1 MRKFI
6 LFLVAL
12 IFSFGFKE
20 AKAQLVVSHTAID
33 PTCFEGNDG
42 RIILNVDQGTGPFL
56 YELFLV
62 YNGSLYPIASSNVP
76 VSDFSFEFSRAAGNI
91 PDDPFVTLLG
101 ANDYRVDISDTS
113 IGGIFGKTSRFITL
127 GEPDELVPD
136 FSGTIDNVNCESPYT
151 GQIQGVSAIGGT
163 PPYNIDLSGPQS
175 DSFLN
180 IGEGVSVQFEDLVHG
195 NYAITFTDANNCVAQ
210 LTDIVVGD
218 GRNINVPVLDADNK
232 TVCFAD
238 PIPTFTATI
247 DATGTGINWYS
258 DAAGT
263 NLIATGVTFNPATD
277 GGAGAVNTYTYYVT
291 QENTVTGCESDP
303 EPFTLVINE
312 LPTLTLSA
320 ISVDACDNFDLQ
332 SLITDF
338 DGANTYE
345 YYLGDPDA
353 SGTLLPGS
361 TVSDLGTNTY
371 YIKVENG
378 YSCTV
383 KEAVE
388 VTIDETPT
396 ADAGD
401 PGQVCQ
407 VDIPGN
413 TFAFTTSSLTG
424 TGATGNWSHDGN
436 GAFNAYDPADPSTA
450 VYTFV
455 LGDET
460 LSQITF
466 TLTVSSPNG
475 NCAPVTDQV
484 IVQINATPIVDA
496 GADQTVCSNE
506 VVALDGSFS
515 GGATGITWTTSGD
528 GIFDDVSDPKSNYTL
543 GVNDISSGSVTL
555 TITSN
560 VNGSCD
566 AVEDFIN
573 ITIDPAVTTAN
584 AGSDDVSC
592 DFVYQLNGNTPD
604 ASAGETGEWTVV
616 PTTGAF
622 DNANLPNATFSATA
636 AGTYTFT
643 WTITGTG
650 VCPATSDDVSIEI
663 FEESAASLASD
674 QTICEGETANLT
686 VSLTNTIGTYTVVLN
701 DGTADLAAITG
712 YTSGDN
718 IPLNPTATTTYTLV
732 SVTSESNA
740 CPATI
745 VDAVAVVTVDE
756 PVTAANAGS
765 DDVSCDFVYQLNGNI
780 PDASAGET
788 GEWTVVP
795 TTGAFDNANLPNATF
810 SATVA
815 GTYTFTWTITGTGVC
830 PATSDDVSIEIFE
843 ESAASLA
850 SDQTICEGETANL
863 TISLVN
869 AIGTYTVVL
878 NDGTADLAAITG
890 YTSGDNI
897 PLSPTATTT
906 YTLVSVTSESNA
918 CPATI
923 ADAVAV
929 VTVDEPVTAANAGS
943 DDVSCDFVYQL
954 NGNIPDASAGETG
967 EWTVVPTTGAFDNA
981 NLPNATFS
989 ATVAGTYTFTW
1000 TITGTG
1006 VCPATSD
1013 DVSIEIFEES
1023 AASLASDQT
1032 ICEGETANLTV
1043 SLVNAIGTYTV
1054 VLNDGTADLA
1064 AITGYTSGDNIPLS
1078 PTATTTYTLV
1088 SVTSESNACPATI
1101 ADAVAVVTVD
1111 EPVTAANAGSDDTS
1125 CSFVY
1130 QLNGNTPDASAGE
1143 TGEWTV
1149 VPTTGAF
1156 DNANLPNATFSAT
1169 VAGTYTFTWTITG
1182 TGVCPA
1188 TSDDVSIEI
1197 FEESAASLASDQTIC
1212 EGETANLTVSLTNT
1226 IGTYTVVLN
1235 DGTADLAAIT
1245 GYTSGDNIPL
1255 NPTATT
1261 TYTLVSVTSESN
1273 ACPATI
1279 ADAVAVVTVDEP
1291 VTAANAGSDDVSCD
1305 FVYQLNGN
1313 IPDASAGETGEWT
1326 VVPTTGAFDNANLP
1340 NATFSATVAGTYTF
1354 TWTIT
1359 GTGVCPATSDDV
1371 SIEIF
1376 EESAASLAS
1385 DQTICEGETANLT
1398 VSLVNAIGTY
1408 TVVLNDGTADLAAIT
1423 GYTSG
1428 DNIPLSPTATTTYT
1442 LVSVTS
1448 ESNACPATIADA
1460 VAVVTVDEPVT
1471 AANAGSDD
1479 TSCSFVYQLNGNTP
1493 DASAGETGEW
1503 TVVPT
1508 TGAFDNANLPNAT
1521 FSATAAGTYTF
1532 TWTITGTG
1540 VCPATSDDVSI
1551 EIFEE
1556 SAASLASDQTIC
1568 EGETANLTVS
1578 LVNAIGTY
1586 TVVLNDGTAD
1596 LAAITGYTSGDNI
1609 PLNPTATTT
1618 YTLVSVTSESN
1629 ACPATIADAVAV
1641 VTVDEPVTAANAGSD
1656 DVSCDFVYQLNGNIP
1671 DASAGETGEWTVVP
1685 TTGAFDNANLPNA
1698 TFSATV
1704 AGTYTFTWT
1713 ITGTG
1718 VCPATSDDV
1727 SIEIFE
1733 ESAASLASDQTI
1745 CEGETANLTVSL
1757 TNTIGTYTVVLN
1769 DGTADLAAITG
1780 YTSGDNIPLNPTAT
1794 TTYTL
1799 VSVISESNACP
1810 ATIADAVAV
1819 VTVDGLITV
1828 DVGADQQIC
1837 ATDIVTLSGNIS
1849 GDYDTFVWSTNGGDG
1864 VFTNENT
1871 LTPTYTPG
1879 VGDIANGSVN
1889 IILSAEKAGGICGI
1903 ISDDLDVVINNLEF
1917 SVIANQSACESFD
1930 LNNAVDQLTSG
1941 ANLTF
1946 YDGDPNAGGNVI
1958 SAVVTA
1964 DGAYWIEATLGSC
1977 SESLPVNVVITP
1989 LTNVTFNVTQVVNQN
2004 DRIVFAI
2011 TSDGVTD
2018 LHGMQ
2023 FSVQWDDMIF
2033 GNPMVNSFNSAI
2045 SPAINPTTDIVFAP
2059 GNLTFSWSSDA
2070 VNAQTLANGEVLFEI
2085 QLDRLTCGGTGN
2097 IAISSIPTAIEVIVG
2112 EALCQ
2117 ANVST
2122 NDSDFGIIDPV
2133 VVTLDRS
2140 QDEQSCN
2147 GNDGEIEVSATGG
2160 DLNYTFIWS
2169 DDASITI
2176 SERTGLAP
2184 GSYEVIARDGFG
2196 CESAPLE
2203 VVINPSTNSPIL
2215 TLEEVRDETVCNAA
2229 DGYIL
2234 LKVENGTPDYTFVW
2248 ADDNTINSGERN
2260 NLTPGDYEV
2269 HVTDAN
2275 GCNSNTLN
2283 ITVNPSA
2290 DGPVVTFTKTDEQN
2304 CNSHDGTIQVQ
2315 VSGGTADYTY
2325 VWADDNTITTADRT
2339 GLAPGIYTVTVSDA
2353 NGCTASPVDIEIL
2366 PSSNRPVVLVDDKID
2381 EGGCNANDGEITL
2394 STTDGTAPF
2403 TYHWDDAPSETSN
2416 YRNNLAPGDYVVSST
2431 DATGCT
2437 SDAITVT
2444 ILPSSDQPIIT
2455 LVDSEDESTCN
2466 ANDGSIEISVL
2477 GGDGNYTY
2485 AWEDDATI
2493 NLPIRTDLAPG
2504 TYTVTVTEG
2513 NGCVSDPFSVEILAA
2528 PNTPSVHLISKTDE
2542 TGCNLNNGTI
2552 EVEGLGGLSPYTYV
2566 WADDASVTAATRDNL
2581 APGTYEVYVQ
2591 DDNGCQS
2598 TSIAIE
2604 ILPSSDT
2611 PTIVLDTKT
2620 DETTCGANNGTITV
2634 EGQDGTSPYTYIW
2647 SDDATETAA
2656 NRTNLAP
2663 GIYEVQAVDAAGCT
2677 STPISIEILPSSD
2690 TPMISLVEKIDETGC
2705 NLGDGIIEV
2714 AGQGGIGVNYTYK
2727 WSDDA
2732 SATEARRTGLA
2743 VGEYTISL
2751 IDEAGCESEAIVVEI
2766 LPSTNT
2772 PVIVLDDSTDET
2784 SCNLND
2790 GTITVSGQGGTGNG
2804 YVFNWSDD
2812 ASITDGNRT
2821 GLAPGDYVV
2830 SVQDDAGCEST
2841 TITVTINRASN
2852 VPTVSIDEVID
2863 EQSCNAN
2870 DGEIRVSGQGGS
2882 TTGYTFIWEDDA
2894 TITDGERLNLVPGD
2908 YTVSVQDASGCI
2920 SDAVIVTVNPSGD
2933 APTIVL
2939 DTKTDETTCGAN
2951 NGTITVEGQDGTSPY
2966 TYIWSDDA
2974 TETEAIRTNL
2984 APGIYEVQ
2992 AVDAAGCTSTPIS
3005 IEILPSSDTP
3015 MISLVEKI
3023 DETGCN
3029 LGDGTIEVAGQG
3041 GTGVN
3046 YTYKW
3051 SDDASATEARRTGL
3065 AVGDYTISLID
3076 EAGCESE
3083 AIVVEILPSTNTP
3096 VIVLDDATDE
3106 TSCNLNDGTITVSGQ
3121 GGTGNGYVFNWS
3133 DDASITDGNRTGLA
3147 PGDYTVSVQDDA
3159 GCESN
3164 TITVTI
3170 NRASNVPTV
3179 SIDEVIDEQSC
3190 NANDG
3195 EIRVSGQGGSTTGYN
3210 FIWADDASITV
3221 GERLNLAP
3229 GDYTVSVQDASGCI
3243 SDAVIVTVN
3252 PSGDAPTIVLDT
3264 KTDETTCGANNG
3276 TITVAGQDGTA
3287 PYTYIWSDDATETEA
3302 IRTNL
3307 APGIYEVQAVDAAGC
3322 TSTPIS
3328 IEILP
3333 SSDTPMISLV
3343 EKIDETGCNLGDGT
3357 IEVAGQGGT
3366 GVNYT
3371 YKWSDDASATE
3382 ARRTGLAVGE
3392 YTISLIDEAGC
3403 ESEAIV
3409 VEILPSTNTP
3419 VIVLDDAT
3427 DETSCNL
3434 NDGTITVSGQGGTG
3448 NGYVFNWSD
3457 DASITD
3463 GNRTGLAPGDYTVS
3477 VQDDAGC
3484 ESIAI
3489 TVTINRA
3496 GDVPTVSIDE
3506 VIDEQSCNANDGE
3519 IRVSGQGGSTTG
3531 YTFIWAD
3538 DASITVGER
3547 LNLAPGDYTVS
3558 VQDASGCISDAVIVT
3573 VNRAGDVPTVEL
3585 DNKTDESTCN
3595 GKDGT
3600 ITVIGQGGNGN
3611 YTFAWA
3617 DDANITIGER
3627 TGLSREFIR

>member
-1 MRKFI
+1 M
-6 LFLVAL
+6 
-12 IFSFGFKE
+12 
-20 AKAQLVVSHTAID
+20 
-33 PTCFEGNDG
+33 NDG
-42 RIILNVDQGTGPFL
+42 T
-56 YELFLV
+56 
-62 YNGSLYPIASSNVP
+62 A
-76 VSDFSFEFSRAAGNI
+76 
-91 PDDPFVTLLG
+91 
-101 ANDYRVDISDTS
+101 
-113 IGGIFGKTSRFITL
+113 
-127 GEPDELVPD
+127 
-136 FSGTIDNVNCESPYT
+136 
-151 GQIQGVSAIGGT
+151 
-163 PPYNIDLSGPQS
+163 DLA
-175 DSFLN
+175 
-180 IGEGVSVQFEDLVHG
+180 
-195 NYAITFTDANNCVAQ
+195 AIT
-210 LTDIVVGD
+210 
-218 GRNINVPVLDADNK
+218 
-232 TVCFAD
+232 
-238 PIPTFTATI
+238 
-247 DATGTGINWYS
+247 
-258 DAAGT
+258 
-263 NLIATGVTFNPATD
+263 
-277 GGAGAVNTYTYYVT
+277 
-291 QENTVTGCESDP
+291 
-303 EPFTLVINE
+303 
-312 LPTLTLSA
+312 
-320 ISVDACDNFDLQ
+320 
-332 SLITDF
+332 
-338 DGANTYE
+338 
-345 YYLGDPDA
+345 
-353 SGTLLPGS
+353 
-361 TVSDLGTNTY
+361 
-371 YIKVENG
+371 G
-378 YSCTV
+378 Y
-383 KEAVE
+383 
-388 VTIDETPT
+388 
-396 ADAGD
+396 
-401 PGQVCQ
+401 
-407 VDIPGN
+407 
-413 TFAFTTSSLTG
+413 
-424 TGATGNWSHDGN
+424 
-436 GAFNAYDPADPSTA
+436 
-450 VYTFV
+450 
-455 LGDET
+455 
-460 LSQITF
+460 
-466 TLTVSSPNG
+466 
-475 NCAPVTDQV
+475 
-484 IVQINATPIVDA
+484 
-496 GADQTVCSNE
+496 
-506 VVALDGSFS
+506 
-515 GGATGITWTTSGD
+515 TSGD
-528 GIFDDVSDPKSNYTL
+528 NIPLNPTATTTYTL
-543 GVNDISSGSVTL
+543 VSVTSESNACPA
-555 TITSN
+555 TIA
-560 VNGSCD
+560 D
-566 AVEDFIN
+566 AI
-573 ITIDPAVTTAN
+573 AVVTVDEPVTAAN

-663 FEESAASLASD
+663 FEESSASLAAD

-686 VSLTNTIGTYTVVLN
+686 VSL
-701 DGTADLAAITG
+701 
-712 YTSGDN
+712 
-718 IPLNPTATTTYTLV
+718 
-732 SVTSESNA
+732 
-740 CPATI
+740 
-745 VDAVAVVTVDE
+745 
-756 PVTAANAGS
+756 
-765 DDVSCDFVYQLNGNI
+765 
-780 PDASAGET
+780 
-788 GEWTVVP
+788 
-795 TTGAFDNANLPNATF
+795 
-810 SATVA
+810 
-815 GTYTFTWTITGTGVC
+815 
-830 PATSDDVSIEIFE
+830 
-843 ESAASLA
+843 
-850 SDQTICEGETANL
+850 
-863 TISLVN
+863 VN

-878 NDGTADLAAITG
+878 NDGSADLAAITG

-954 NGNIPDASAGETG
+954 NGNTPDASAGETG

-989 ATVAGTYTFTW
+989 ATAAGTYTFTW

-1023 AASLASDQT
+1023 VASLASDQT

-1101 ADAVAVVTVD
+1101 ADAVAVV
-1111 EPVTAANAGSDDTS
+1111 S
-1125 CSFVY
+1125 
-1130 QLNGNTPDASAGE
+1130 
-1143 TGEWTV
+1143 
-1149 VPTTGAF
+1149 
-1156 DNANLPNATFSAT
+1156 
-1169 VAGTYTFTWTITG
+1169 
-1182 TGVCPA
+1182 
-1188 TSDDVSIEI
+1188 
-1197 FEESAASLASDQTIC
+1197 
-1212 EGETANLTVSLTNT
+1212 
-1226 IGTYTVVLN
+1226 
-1235 DGTADLAAIT
+1235 
-1245 GYTSGDNIPL
+1245 
-1255 NPTATT
+1255 
-1261 TYTLVSVTSESN
+1261 
-1273 ACPATI
+1273 
-1279 ADAVAVVTVDEP
+1279 
-1291 VTAANAGSDDVSCD
+1291 
-1305 FVYQLNGN
+1305 
-1313 IPDASAGETGEWT
+1313 
-1326 VVPTTGAFDNANLP
+1326 
-1340 NATFSATVAGTYTF
+1340 
-1354 TWTIT
+1354 
-1359 GTGVCPATSDDV
+1359 
-1371 SIEIF
+1371 
-1376 EESAASLAS
+1376 
-1385 DQTICEGETANLT
+1385 
-1398 VSLVNAIGTY
+1398 
-1408 TVVLNDGTADLAAIT
+1408 
-1423 GYTSG
+1423 
-1428 DNIPLSPTATTTYT
+1428 
-1442 LVSVTS
+1442 
-1448 ESNACPATIADA
+1448 
-1460 VAVVTVDEPVT
+1460 
-1471 AANAGSDD
+1471 
-1479 TSCSFVYQLNGNTP
+1479 
-1493 DASAGETGEW
+1493 
-1503 TVVPT
+1503 
-1508 TGAFDNANLPNAT
+1508 
-1521 FSATAAGTYTF
+1521 
-1532 TWTITGTG
+1532 
-1540 VCPATSDDVSI
+1540 
-1551 EIFEE
+1551 
-1556 SAASLASDQTIC
+1556 
-1568 EGETANLTVS
+1568 
-1578 LVNAIGTY
+1578 
-1586 TVVLNDGTAD
+1586 
-1596 LAAITGYTSGDNI
+1596 
-1609 PLNPTATTT
+1609 
-1618 YTLVSVTSESN
+1618 
-1629 ACPATIADAVAV
+1629 
-1641 VTVDEPVTAANAGSD
+1641 
-1656 DVSCDFVYQLNGNIP
+1656 
-1671 DASAGETGEWTVVP
+1671 
-1685 TTGAFDNANLPNA
+1685 
-1698 TFSATV
+1698 
-1704 AGTYTFTWT
+1704 
-1713 ITGTG
+1713 
-1718 VCPATSDDV
+1718 
-1727 SIEIFE
+1727 
-1733 ESAASLASDQTI
+1733 
-1745 CEGETANLTVSL
+1745 
-1757 TNTIGTYTVVLN
+1757 
-1769 DGTADLAAITG
+1769 
-1780 YTSGDNIPLNPTAT
+1780 
-1794 TTYTL
+1794 
-1799 VSVISESNACP
+1799 
-1810 ATIADAVAV
+1810 
-1819 VTVDGLITV
+1819 VDGLITL
-1828 DVGADQQIC
+1828 DAGADQQIC

-1849 GDYDTFVWSTNGGDG
+1849 GDYDTFIWSTNGGDG

-1958 SAVVTA
+1958 SAVVSA

-1977 SESLPVNVVITP
+1977 SEALPVNVVITP
-1989 LTNVTFNVTQVVNQN
+1989 LTNVTFNVTQVENQN

-2070 VNAQTLANGEVLFEI
+2070 INAQTLANGEVLFEI

-2112 EALCQ
+2112 DALCQ

-2176 SERTGLAP
+2176 GERTGLAP

-2269 HVTDAN
+2269 YVADAN

-2416 YRNNLAPGDYVVSST
+2416 YRNNLAPSDYVVSST

-2455 LVDSEDESTCN
+2455 LEDSEDESTCN

-2485 AWEDDATI
+2485 AWEDDASI

-2504 TYTVTVTEG
+2504 IYTVTVTEG

-2528 PNTPSVHLISKTDE
+2528 PNTPSVHLITKTDE

-2552 EVEGLGGLSPYTYV
+2552 EVEGQGGLSPYTYV

-2634 EGQDGTSPYTYIW
+2634 EGQDGTAPYTYIWSDDAAETAAIRNNLAPGIYEVQAVDAAGCTSTPISIEILPSSDTPIISLVEKVDETGCNLGDGIIEVAGQGGTGVNYTYKWSDDASATEARRTGLAVGEYTISLIDEAGCESEAIVVEILPSTNTPEIVLDDSTDETSCNLNDGTITVSGQGGTGNGYVFNWSDDASITDGNRTGLAPGDYTVSVQDDAGCESTTITVTINRASDVPTVSIDEVIDEQSCNANDGEIRVSGQGGSTTGYTFIWSDDATITDGERLNLAPGDYTVSVQDASGCISDAVVVTVNPSGDAPTIVLDTKTDETTCGANNGTITVEGQDGTAPYTYIWSDDATETAAIRTNLAPGIYEVQAVDAAGCTSTPISIEILPSSDTPIISLVEKVDETGCNLGDGIIEVAGQGGTGVNYTYKWSDDASVTEARRTGLAVGEYTISLIDEAGCESEAIVVEILPSTNTPIIVLDDATDETSCNLNDGTITVSGQGGTGNGYVFNWSDDASITDGNRTGLAPGDYTVSVQDDAGCESTTITVTINRASDVPTVSIDEVIDEQSCNANDGEIRVSGQGGSTTGYTFIWSDDATITDGERINLAPGDYTVSVQDASGCISDAVTVTVNPSGDAPTIVLDTKTDETTCGANNGTITVAGQDGTSPYTYIW

-2656 NRTNLAP
+2656 IRTNLAP

-2714 AGQGGIGVNYTYK
+2714 AGQGGTGVDYTYK

-2732 SATEARRTGLA
+2732 SVTEARRTGLA
-2743 VGEYTISL
+2743 VGEYTIGL

-2772 PVIVLDDSTDET
+2772 PAIVLDDATDET

-2821 GLAPGDYVV
+2821 GLAPGDYTV

-2920 SDAVIVTVNPSGD
+2920 SDAVV
-2933 APTIVL
+2933 
-2939 DTKTDETTCGAN
+2939 
-2951 NGTITVEGQDGTSPY
+2951 
-2966 TYIWSDDA
+2966 
-2974 TETEAIRTNL
+2974 
-2984 APGIYEVQ
+2984 
-2992 AVDAAGCTSTPIS
+2992 
-3005 IEILPSSDTP
+3005 
-3015 MISLVEKI
+3015 
-3023 DETGCN
+3023 
-3029 LGDGTIEVAGQG
+3029 
-3041 GTGVN
+3041 
-3046 YTYKW
+3046 
-3051 SDDASATEARRTGL
+3051 
-3065 AVGDYTISLID
+3065 
-3076 EAGCESE
+3076 
-3083 AIVVEILPSTNTP
+3083 
-3096 VIVLDDATDE
+3096 
-3106 TSCNLNDGTITVSGQ
+3106 
-3121 GGTGNGYVFNWS
+3121 
-3133 DDASITDGNRTGLA
+3133 
-3147 PGDYTVSVQDDA
+3147 
-3159 GCESN
+3159 
-3164 TITVTI
+3164 
-3170 NRASNVPTV
+3170 
-3179 SIDEVIDEQSC
+3179 
-3190 NANDG
+3190 
-3195 EIRVSGQGGSTTGYN
+3195 
-3210 FIWADDASITV
+3210 
-3221 GERLNLAP
+3221 
-3229 GDYTVSVQDASGCI
+3229 
-3243 SDAVIVTVN
+3243 
-3252 PSGDAPTIVLDT
+3252 
-3264 KTDETTCGANNG
+3264 
-3276 TITVAGQDGTA
+3276 
-3287 PYTYIWSDDATETEA
+3287 
-3302 IRTNL
+3302 
-3307 APGIYEVQAVDAAGC
+3307 
-3322 TSTPIS
+3322 
-3328 IEILP
+3328 
-3333 SSDTPMISLV
+3333 
-3343 EKIDETGCNLGDGT
+3343 
-3357 IEVAGQGGT
+3357 
-3366 GVNYT
+3366 
-3371 YKWSDDASATE
+3371 
-3382 ARRTGLAVGE
+3382 
-3392 YTISLIDEAGC
+3392 
-3403 ESEAIV
+3403 
-3409 VEILPSTNTP
+3409 
-3419 VIVLDDAT
+3419 
-3427 DETSCNL
+3427 
-3434 NDGTITVSGQGGTG
+3434 
-3448 NGYVFNWSD
+3448 
-3457 DASITD
+3457 
-3463 GNRTGLAPGDYTVS
+3463 
-3477 VQDDAGC
+3477 
-3484 ESIAI
+3484 
-3489 TVTINRA
+3489 
-3496 GDVPTVSIDE
+3496 
-3506 VIDEQSCNANDGE
+3506 
-3519 IRVSGQGGSTTG
+3519 
-3531 YTFIWAD
+3531 
-3538 DASITVGER
+3538 
-3547 LNLAPGDYTVS
+3547 
-3558 VQDASGCISDAVIVT
+3558 VT
-3573 VNRAGDVPTVEL
+3573 VNRAGDVPTVVL

-3595 GKDGT
+3595 GNDGT

-3617 DDANITIGER
+3617 DDTNITIGER
-3627 TGLSREFIR
+3627 TGLSPGIYTVTVTDDATCMSDHLDIEILPASDGPSVVLVSKQDEQFCNAEDGAIEVAAEDGDGSYTYIWSDDASLNTNVRTALTPGIYAVSVEDGRGCICDVLEIEILPATNYPEVTLDSKVDESDCEAADGQITVVASNGSDSNYTYNWADDASVNSATRTGLTAGTYQVVVQDGNGCQSDPLFVEIENPDHCFECSRDLITAVSTNAEKCNGSADGAIVVQVTGAPNGTVFFYEIDGDRGTFTTPFIEVTTIHGNGISAGSYEVMIGIDGGDTDCIQTKTANVSTALGLNTSFDVNDASCDTADGTIRTIVTPTTGTESFELFDNAQNSIATSSTGLFENLAADEYYVQVTDEDCSTEMLRVVVGDDCGSVVDCSTLEIEVNATNPTCDKPETGMIVLTPNQAANFTYQLITAEETIEQDNGLFQNLIAGEYTYIVTSADNNCQKSGKVFLDGNSDIDVQWSIEPSSCNNNDGEIHLRISGGEQPYAYKFNGQDYSLPEDGIIPGLSRGEYVFEVIDAKGCSVIREIEVTSPDLVYYREPIITPPSCEGNGKDGAFTIRVDEAQTSAPAPYYISLNGGAFEQMFDKKMTYEGLTNGEYQVVLKAGSPDAGCPNELLVSITGGVLSVSFDVNTTDQGCIDESAMVEVTNIFGTAEVETTLQLFKKVGSSESLVEEITEDFTDFNTFTFDQNIVPGDYFVKGFQFVAGCTVESRSDVYTIIGPGSEMAIEGIEVTRLSFEDRGSGIIGVKDFFRSGLGGYEVRIHQIAPEKPGQILPEQDWIAIDDQRIIGDVYEKEWKQLPAGSYQIEFRDRKGEGCLVISDEIYLEADPSVWIPNVFTPNGDGVNETFYVRNMPEGDEEGGWKMVITNQWGGIVYKNDDYRKENAWRANGLPDGTYFYSLDAKEHGKFSGWVEVFKGRISSN